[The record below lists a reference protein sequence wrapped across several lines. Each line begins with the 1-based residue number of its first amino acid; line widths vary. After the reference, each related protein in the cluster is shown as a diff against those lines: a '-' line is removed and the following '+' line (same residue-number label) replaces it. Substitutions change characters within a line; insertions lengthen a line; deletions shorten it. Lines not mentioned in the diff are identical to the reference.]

1 MSSVAAAIFAL
12 IVGLT
17 LGGLVTYLLA
27 QKRFSKNAIDLM
39 AKIGALET
47 QAADKVQLASNDEI
61 RSRMTNDLL
70 QPVRDQLQQVQ
81 NALNE
86 SQKVSAKDFGEL
98 RQQMK
103 FLDEQTRSVATETAR
118 LTGALSNSQARGSLG
133 ELQLRRLVENA
144 GLINHVHF
152 DTQAQISSGE
162 GLQRP
167 DMIVHLP
174 SGKDIIVDSKTPMD
188 AYLRATNAASENERT
203 SHLNEHVLAIKRRI
217 DELSNKRYWST
228 VTASSPEFVVMYLP
242 SDALWAAAVDRDP
255 LLIELANSKDVI
267 IATPMTML
275 FMLRVAEKAWR
286 EQQLAEN
293 AEIIRIAGA
302 EMLGRLS
309 VLADH
314 LTKMRRGLNGALES
328 WNDFIGSLEQR
339 VIPSVRRM
347 NELGVSGDVNLPAEI
362 DTAVRR
368 PQAPELLDQRKLLDD
383 E

>member
-1 MSSVAAAIFAL
+1 MSSVAALVVAL
-12 IVGLT
+12 VLGVA
-17 LGGLVTYLLA
+17 LGGLITYVIA
-27 QKRFSKNAIDLM
+27 QKRFGKNAIELT
-39 AKIGALET
+39 AKIGALEA

-61 RSRMTNDLL
+61 RSRMTNDLIS
-70 QPVRDQLQQVQ
+70 PVREQLQQVQ

-133 ELQLRRLVENA
+133 ELQLRRLVESA
-144 GLINHVHF
+144 GLLNHVHF
-152 DTQAQISSGE
+152 ETQTQITAGE
-162 GLQRP
+162 GSQRP

-188 AYLRATNAASENERT
+188 AYLRASNAASESERAT
-203 SHLNEHVLAIKRRI
+203 HLSEHVVAIKRRVE
-217 DELSNKRYWST
+217 ELSNKRYWST
-228 VTASSPEFVVMYLP
+228 VSSKSPEFVVMYLP

-286 EQQLAEN
+286 EQKLAEN
-293 AEIIRIAGA
+293 AEIIRSAGA

-347 NELGVSGDVNLPAEI
+347 NELGVTGDVELPSPI
-362 DTAVRR
+362 DTAVRK
-368 PQAPELLDQRKLLDD
+368 PQAPEFTDQRRLLDD

>member
-1 MSSVAAAIFAL
+1 MSSFATAIVAL
-12 IVGLT
+12 MVGLA
-17 LGGLVTYLLA
+17 LGGLVTYLFT

-39 AKIGALET
+39 AKIGALEA
-47 QAADKVQLASNDEI
+47 QAADRVQLASNDEI
-61 RSRMTNDLL
+61 RSRMTHDLL
-70 QPVRDQLQQVQ
+70 QPVREQMQQVQ
-81 NALNE
+81 NALHEN
-86 SQKVSAKDFGEL
+86 QKVAAKDLGEL

-118 LTGALSNSQARGSLG
+118 LTGALSNSQTRGSLG
-133 ELQLRRLVENA
+133 EFQLRRLVESA
-144 GLINHVHF
+144 GLINRVHF
-152 DTQAQISSGE
+152 DTQTQIASGE
-162 GLQRP
+162 GSQRP

-188 AYLRATNAASENERT
+188 SYLRATNAASDSERAT
-203 SHLNEHVLAIKRRI
+203 HLAEHVLAIKRRM

-228 VTASSPEFVVMYLP
+228 ATTSSPEFVVMYLP
-242 SDALWAAAVDRDP
+242 SDALWAAAVERDP

-293 AEIIRIAGA
+293 AEIIRSAGA

-314 LTKMRRGLNGALES
+314 LTKMRRGLNGAMES

-347 NELGVSGDVNLPAEI
+347 NELGVVGEVNLPPEI
-362 DTAVRR
+362 DAALRKA
-368 PQAPELLDQRKLLDD
+368 QAPELTDQRRLLDD

>member
-1 MSSVAAAIFAL
+1 MSSVSAL
-12 IVGLT
+12 VVALVLGVV
-17 LGGLVTYLLA
+17 LGGLITYLVA
-27 QKRFSKNAIDLM
+27 QRRFSKSEIALM

-61 RSRMTNDLL
+61 RSRMTNDLIS
-70 QPVRDQLQQVQ
+70 PVREQLQQVQ

-133 ELQLRRLVENA
+133 ELQLRRLVESA
-144 GLINHVHF
+144 GLLNHVHF
-152 DTQAQISSGE
+152 ETQTQISGGE
-162 GLQRP
+162 GSQRP

-188 AYLRATNAASENERT
+188 AYLRASNAASESERAT
-203 SHLNEHVLAIKRRI
+203 HLSEHVVAIKRRVE
-217 DELSNKRYWST
+217 ELSNKRYWST
-228 VTASSPEFVVMYLP
+228 VSSTSPEFVVMYLP

-286 EQQLAEN
+286 EQKLAEN
-293 AEIIRIAGA
+293 AEIIRSAGA

-347 NELGVSGDVNLPAEI
+347 NELGVTGEVELPSAI

-368 PQAPELLDQRKLLDD
+368 AQAPELTDQRRLLDD